1 VGRVDR
7 RAGLALAAAT
17 ITAAVAA
24 APADAAV
31 ERYTL
36 RHGPVA
42 IGGFQVKFPRV
53 EVPTPKVDG
62 HIVRMHARL
71 VDARGRRVSIR
82 DVMLHHLVFRRRWRP
97 GNKLPCRS
105 RRGEAFYGT
114 GEENQRL
121 DLPAG
126 YGYRIT
132 RRDRW
137 RITAM
142 LMSHALKVRR
152 VYIQYRVTVDTSGRL
167 TPVRAFWVR
176 ANGCGPSISYP
187 VPGGGPPGSTNLRR
201 FTWRMPYAGRI
212 VAASGHLHGGAKD
225 MWLSQ
230 PRCGNR
236 RLLHTRPFYA
246 PPDHPYYTA
255 RPILHEPGPFDTS
268 AFRSRTGI
276 PVRRGE
282 RLRLTGAY
290 DGQLPHTRVMSI
302 MHVYVARGPA
312 PRACAPLPVDRR
324 QTRRYERYRP
334 EPPQVRVP
342 LNRLDE
348 RGRTYEL
355 LEPPWPARRLRR
367 RGTVAVRDDGFS
379 PPHVRLRAGSRLT
392 WRFTG
397 AGRHNVVFANGPSLV
412 GSPTLR
418 RGQRHTTRF
427 RVPGRYELYC
437 YLHPVTMHQVVDVR

>member
-1 VGRVDR
+1 MDR
-7 RAGLALAAAT
+7 RIGTVL
-17 ITAAVAA
+17 AVATLMALSA
-24 APADAAV
+24 APADAALKTF
-31 ERYTL
+31 TL
-36 RHGPVA
+36 RSGPYPV
-42 IGGFQVKFPRV
+42 GGYEVRFPRA
-53 EVPTPKVDG
+53 EVPTPKADG
-62 HIVRMHARL
+62 YIVRMHARL

-82 DVMLHHLVFRRRWRP
+82 DVMLHHAVFRRRWRP
-97 GNKLPCRS
+97 GAKLACRS
-105 RRGEAFYGT
+105 QRGEAFYGT

-126 YGYRIT
+126 YGYRT
-132 RRDRW
+132 RRDDRW

-142 LMSHALKVRR
+142 LMSHGLPVRK
-152 VYIQYRVTVDTSGRL
+152 VYIQYRVTVDTSRKL

-187 VPGGGPPGSTNLRR
+187 VPGGGPPGATNLRR
-201 FTWRMPYAGRI
+201 YTWRMPYAGRI

-236 RLLHTRPFYA
+236 RLLHTRPYYA
-246 PPDHPYYTA
+246 PPEHAYYTS

-268 AFRSRTGI
+268 AFSSRTGI

-290 DGQLPHTRVMSI
+290 DAQLPHPRVMSI

-312 PRACAPLPVDRR
+312 PRGCAPLPADRR
-324 QTRRYERYRP
+324 QARKYERFQP
-334 EPPQVRVP
+334 APPLVRVP
-342 LNRLDE
+342 LNALDE
-348 RGRTYEL
+348 RGRSYEI

-367 RGTVAVRDDGFS
+367 RASVAVRDDGFS
-379 PPHVRLRAGSRLT
+379 PPRVRLRAGSKLT

-397 AGRHNVVFANGPSLV
+397 AAPHNVLFANGPALV

-418 RGQRHTTRF
+418 RGQTHTTRF
-427 RVPGRYELYC
+427 RVPGRYELFC
-437 YLHPVTMHQVVDVR
+437 YLHPMTMHQVVDVR